1 MIFVQGESSIEA
13 QGRITNVF
21 MGLLPNEDMAR
32 EYLKEASR
40 DLSTLGMQNLVNIN
54 PKTFSTPLY
63 DFDSIANIKKTIKK
77 LESRL
82 AVVPKQ
88 KQTFIGQWK
97 ESSNP
102 VRCVWIF
109 VYACVGIFLYLQF
122 SSL

>member
-13 QGRITNVF
+13 QVRITNVF
-21 MGLLPNEDMAR
+21 MNLLPNENMAR

-40 DLSTLGMQNLVNIN
+40 DLNTLGIQNWNNIN

-63 DFDSIANIKKTIKK
+63 DFDSIANIKKTIEK
-77 LESRL
+77 LQNTL
-82 AVVPKQ
+82 PVVP

-97 ESSNP
+97 ESSNS

-109 VYACVGIFLYLQF
+109 TYAFVGVLIYSFF
-122 SSL
+122 A